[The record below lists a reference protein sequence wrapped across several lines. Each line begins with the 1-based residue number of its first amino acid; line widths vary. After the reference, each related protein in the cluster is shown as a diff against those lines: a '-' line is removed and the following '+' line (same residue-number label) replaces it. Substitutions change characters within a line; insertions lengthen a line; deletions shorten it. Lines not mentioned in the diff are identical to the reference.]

1 MDLIEV
7 PYQTGT
13 LLINMAN
20 VRTVFYQNEDGRSR
34 MQINFVAGGEPV
46 SLTGEAADSAWRA
59 MKAAQKPPA
68 SA

>member
-13 LLINMAN
+13 LLINAAN
-20 VRTVFYQNEDGRSR
+20 VRTVFYKKQDDGSR
-34 MQINFVAGGEPV
+34 MQINFVAGGEPL
-46 SLTGEAADSAWRA
+46 SLTGEAADSAWREL
-59 MKAAQKPPA
+59 KARQKPPA